1 MPLSEIFGK
10 GGWRWAKLT
19 LALAVVMIPLVLA
32 ASTRRE
38 VRAAP
43 RLSQPAH

>member
-1 MPLSEIFGK
+1 V
-10 GGWRWAKLT
+10 GGIL
-19 LALAVVMIPLVLA
+19 LVFA

>member
-10 GGWRWAKLT
+10 SGWRWAKLT

-32 ASTRRE
+32 ATARRE
-38 VRAAP
+38 PRAAP